1 MEGKKYTGPR
11 TNCTQ
16 CGKNFVL
23 SEIITVSKKG
33 ETFCYSDC
41 NGGCVAS
48 YVFKTG
54 NAVIGEAMMFVG
66 G

>member
-16 CGKNFVL
+16 CGKNFVP

-33 ETFCYSDC
+33 EPFCYSDT
-41 NGGCVAS
+41 GGCIAS

-54 NAVIGEAMMFVG
+54 KPVLGEAMMFVG
-66 G
+66 S

>member
-16 CGKNFVL
+16 CGKNFVPG
-23 SEIITVSKKG
+23 EIISVSKAG
-33 ETFCYSDC
+33 ETFCYSDAS
-41 NGGCVAS
+41 GGCVA
-48 YVFKTG
+48 YHVFKTG
-54 NAVIGEAMMFVG
+54 KPVLAEAMMFVG